1 MIAYSLLNRFRGT
14 FVGVAL
20 AENQMGCVE
29 RSERNSQIMN
39 ASAYSLIR
47 SGGINLQHWH
57 HCIPQKSGAISL
69 EAGLVALLPIILFYH
84 EDEYWLFQQLK
95 KAIAHWPE
103 LDSHASD
110 IMVFAW
116 AIAHAITKKNDSE
129 SMISSIQKRLENAE
143 NAENIYDF
151 IGEKLPKINRICAA
165 SVSWETALSQLK
177 MDSHPDSA
185 AIYLALYCFLSTPEH
200 FQLSI
205 QRAARSQPQPLL
217 TTLLTAALSGAYNSH
232 AGIPMTGQLTESNQT
247 LLQSRIIE
255 QITVAD
261 RLYATWL
268 GLYHV
273 VENMEKSRFQ
283 PQMVVVTA
291 PHLLVPRSD

>member
-1 MIAYSLLNRFRGT
+1 M
-14 FVGVAL
+14 
-20 AENQMGCVE
+20 
-29 RSERNSQIMN
+29 
-39 ASAYSLIR
+39 
-47 SGGINLQHWH
+47 
-57 HCIPQKSGAISL
+57 
-69 EAGLVALLPIILFYH
+69 LPIILFYH